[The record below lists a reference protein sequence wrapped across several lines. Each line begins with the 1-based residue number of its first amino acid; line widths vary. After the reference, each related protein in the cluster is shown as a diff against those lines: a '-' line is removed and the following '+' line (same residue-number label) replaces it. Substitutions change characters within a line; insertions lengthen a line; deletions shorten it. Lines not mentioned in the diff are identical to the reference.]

1 LHETDVRATDLDHRS
16 RVCRGRIPAA
26 LRTYYGIAEG
36 TRFGDTG

>member
-16 RVCRGRIPAA
+16 RVWCGRNPAA

-36 TRFGDTG
+36 TPFGDTG